1 MVKKLKDY
9 KNVRLN
15 GPDGTQSPVFS
26 TGAEAEQ
33 WYKTNYPTGYKV
45 VEQQSEPTYQ
55 GKTLPEVTVT
65 ANAPVDYDQLQDARR
80 QIINGNYYGKK
91 FVPTPQNVAYYLN
104 LMNKDRQVANAT
116 DPSEWAKFAVGNVL
130 PVAAAAPLAGMT
142 IPAAIG
148 TTVGGLVGGMAGDKA
163 GQALHHTFVDPNTSI
178 GEYTAKLW
186 NNSRPFGVKLP
197 NISSS
202 TGELANLGTLIGGS
216 YGWNM
221 PFRTRESFYQHIT
234 PMGYHHDPEHGVDR
248 FEDSKR
254 FIAGILKPFTR
265 DGYVQRTYRK
275 LMGKENPSDP
285 EWWGRY
291 SDWAKNNPDKANLL
305 DNAGLTLKALAAFRK
320 DATDLVFHPEKY
332 KGKLYV
338 RKGTAENGDPIYDY
352 NYDEVDR
359 IRQQNR
365 SYPLEYSSYVFGN
378 NSIYGID
385 ARTPTLEVGKEVT
398 ALGHDIP
405 SWNGGFAP
413 LTFTPTEITPHPGGY
428 YNLGR
433 PAIHIR
439 DRWDTHPFQNP
450 NRTNFIPF
458 KIASKI
464 PGIKN
469 LEIMNLLGGK
479 PFVLDTTIPKGKV
492 RLWQRIAQTNGP
504 QNMTGATY

>member
-1 MVKKLKDY
+1 MTKKLKDY

-91 FVPTPQNVAYYLN
+91 FVPTPQNVAHYLN

-130 PVAAAAPLAGMT
+130 PVASAIPLAGMT

-148 TTVGGLVGGMAGDKA
+148 TAIGGVVGGVAGDKA

-202 TGELANLGTLIGGS
+202 TGELANLGTWIGGA
-216 YGWNM
+216 YGGST
-221 PFRTRESFYQHIT
+221 PSRVRESAYQYIT
-234 PMGYHHDPEHGVDR
+234 PIGYGDSPFFGVVKGRDIGN
-248 FEDSKR
+248 FLINTFNP
-254 FIAGILKPFTR
+254 FIK
-265 DGYVQRTYRK
+265 YYS
-275 LMGKENPSDP
+275 KENPAWHKRSMKYFSKHPRIMLGEGEITPASVID
-285 EWWGRY
+285 
-291 SDWAKNNPDKANLL
+291 
-305 DNAGLTLKALAAFRK
+305 FRK
-320 DATDLVFHPEKY
+320 EAFDLALHPDTY
-332 KGKLYV
+332 SGKLYV
-338 RKGTAENGDPIYDY
+338 RTGTAPNGDPIYDY
-352 NYDEVDR
+352 NYDEVNR
-359 IRQQNR
+359 IRQAGG
-365 SYPLEYSSYVFGN
+365 S
-378 NSIYGID
+378 
-385 ARTPTLEVGKEVT
+385 PTLDKVRYFIKGNYNSRGIKIPYQDMQIGQKVSV
-398 ALGHDIP
+398 LGHDIP
-405 SWNGGFAP
+405 SSNGGYAP
-413 LTFTPTEITPHPGGY
+413 LEFTPIEDGSFPPYRVKDGY
-428 YNLGR
+428 LGK

-439 DRWDTHPFQNP
+439 DRWDVQPFQDP
-450 NRTNFIPF
+450 ERLTSPLA
-458 KIASKI
+458 KAIAKV
-464 PGIKN
+464 PGLKN
-469 LEIMNLLGGK
+469 MEIVNLLGGK
-479 PFVLDTTIPKGKV
+479 PFVLDTTIPEGNVALFNKY
-492 RLWQRIAQTNGP
+492 N
-504 QNMTGATY
+504 